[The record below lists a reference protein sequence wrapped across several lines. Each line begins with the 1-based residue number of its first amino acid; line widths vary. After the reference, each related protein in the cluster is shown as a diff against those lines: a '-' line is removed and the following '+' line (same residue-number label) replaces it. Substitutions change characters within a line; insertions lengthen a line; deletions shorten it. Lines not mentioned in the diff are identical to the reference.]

1 MHKLVG
7 VDCMTV
13 GAQDSQV
20 VSGVVLVIPVYVIDL
35 QDDRSILPRFVETAH
50 RAAIVALLQ

>member
-1 MHKLVG
+1 
-7 VDCMTV
+7 MTV